1 MPHTVPP
8 PSPGAGAAP
17 EAGQPDPA
25 PGLRRELKTR
35 HLTMMGLGS
44 AIGAGLF
51 LGTGVGIAAA
61 GPAVVLAYLVA
72 GAITVCVMQ
81 MLAEMVAARP
91 SSGTFSTYA
100 DQAFGSWAG
109 FAVGWLYWFMMVMI
123 MAVEITGA
131 SAIIAGWLGISAWI
145 PALAA
150 IVVFTAINFA
160 AVRNYGEFEFWFAL
174 IKVTVIVAFLVLGVL
189 LWLGV
194 LPGTDFVGL
203 HNVSGV
209 GFMPNGWGG
218 VATALLAVAFA
229 FGGIEMV
236 TIAAAES
243 EEPETAVHSAI
254 RSIIWRIGTFYIGS
268 VLLIA
273 LLLPYEEIG
282 GAKDASES
290 PFTSVLRLAH
300 IPGAVGIMEV
310 VIVIALLSACNTQI
324 YGSSRFLHNLAE
336 RGDAP
341 SFFRATDPRGVPL
354 RSVVL
359 SVIFG
364 FIAVGLQYWNPPGLL
379 AFLLNAVGGCLIVI
393 WFVIAFSYLRI
404 HPRIVASGEITH
416 VRMWAPK
423 VLPWATVAL
432 AAVIVVLMAT
442 TAEGRFQILAVAVVV
457 GVITL
462 AGVAYTRSP
471 AFRRRSADSPERTT
485 R

>member
-1 MPHTVPP
+1 MSHTAEPTSPP
-8 PSPGAGAAP
+8 
-17 EAGQPDPA
+17 E

-51 LGTGVGIAAA
+51 LGTGVGIEAA

-100 DQAFGSWAG
+100 EQAFGPWAG

-131 SAIIAGWLGISAWI
+131 SAIIAGWLGVSPWI

-150 IVVFTAINFA
+150 ILVFTAINFA

-174 IKVTVIVAFLVLGVL
+174 IKVAVIVGFLVLGVL
-189 LWLGV
+189 LWLG
-194 LPGTDFVGL
+194 LLAGTDFVGL
-203 HNVSGV
+203 RNVAEV

-254 RSIIWRIGTFYIGS
+254 RSIIWRIGVFYIGS
-268 VLLIA
+268 VVLIA
-273 LLLPYEEIG
+273 LLLPHDAIG

-290 PFTSVLRLAH
+290 PFTAVLRLANV
-300 IPGAVGIMEV
+300 PGAVGIMEA
-310 VIVIALLSACNTQI
+310 VIVVALLSACNTQI
-324 YGSSRFLHNLAE
+324 YGTSRFLHNLAE

-341 SFFRATDPRGVPL
+341 AYFRATDSRGVPL
-354 RSVVL
+354 RGVVVSVF
-359 SVIFG
+359 FG
-364 FIAVGLQYWNPPGLL
+364 FVAVALQYWNPPGLL

-393 WFVIAFSYLRI
+393 WFVIAFSFLRL
-404 HPRIVASGEITH
+404 HPQLEAAGELTH
-416 VRMWAPK
+416 VRMWAPG

-432 AAVIVVLMAT
+432 AAVIVALMAT
-442 TAEGRFQILAVAVVV
+442 TPDGRFQILAVAVVV
-457 GVITL
+457 GVITA
-462 AGVAYTRSP
+462 AGVIYTSTP
-471 AFRRRSADSPERTT
+471 TFRRNAAEATERNI